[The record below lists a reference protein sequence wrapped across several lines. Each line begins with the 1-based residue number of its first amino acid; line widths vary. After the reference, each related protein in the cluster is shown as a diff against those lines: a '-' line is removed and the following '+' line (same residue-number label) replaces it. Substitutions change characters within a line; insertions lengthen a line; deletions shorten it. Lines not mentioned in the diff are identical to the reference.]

1 MHPFRFT
8 QLQRRWLR
16 HLVDTARCSL
26 MVKVLC
32 LSGLVST
39 GLFGA
44 ESTTGR
50 APERVAPLSL
60 YS

>member
-1 MHPFRFT
+1 MIQWRMHPFRFT

-26 MVKVLC
+26 RMTVLC
-32 LSGLVST
+32 LSGLVSM

-44 ESTTGR
+44 DSTTGR
-50 APERVAPLSL
+50 APPKID
-60 YS
+60 